1 MLFFPRYILNKSNK
15 MVLWNVWKREWE
27 KHIHFDYY
35 KRYLSSTTI
44 SSLWIFLHLT
54 SSHWLHWWLHRE
66 RKTELKEMRQNSRE
80 KERIRENASVKL
92 NQNASQTWNRFHHQ
106 KHAFQPPIENQFNE
120 IVCSVINGLSFN
132 TVCNFWRISSLSLT
146 RIYKR
151 IFGFQSDS
159 IVIYFI
165 RNLQWNCDDWIEAL
179 NKNR

>member
-1 MLFFPRYILNKSNK
+1 MRMIKT
-15 MVLWNVWKREWE
+15 
-27 KHIHFDYY
+27 HTHFDY
-35 KRYLSSTTI
+35 KRYLTSTTVW
-44 SSLWIFLHLT
+44 SLWIFLHWRVHIGRT
-54 SSHWLHWWLHRE
+54 DDYRE
-66 RKTELKEMRQNSRE
+66 RKTELNEMRPKSRE

-151 IFGFQSDS
+151 IFWFQSDS
-159 IVIYFI
+159 IVFYFI